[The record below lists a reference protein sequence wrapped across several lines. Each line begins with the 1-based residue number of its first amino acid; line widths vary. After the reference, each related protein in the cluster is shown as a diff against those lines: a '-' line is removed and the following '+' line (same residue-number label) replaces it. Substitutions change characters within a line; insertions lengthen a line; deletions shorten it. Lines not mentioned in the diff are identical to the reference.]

1 MWEHFFILFCF
12 VFFSFKRNRM
22 CEFLLQCRSFFF
34 CYCVCQTHICSWAKQ
49 TWFVCIHSQVI
60 RKRLYLN
67 QKHVQ
72 KTERDKEMR
81 EGEKVSNT
89 QTKSQNQSI
98 QSKMFV
104 NRNKLSTFIDQHC
117 SECEVTLES
126 DCSIQFN
133 MNIIIIND
141 SVVVVIVIY
150 R

>member
-1 MWEHFFILFCF
+1 M
-12 VFFSFKRNRM
+12 
-22 CEFLLQCRSFFF
+22 
-34 CYCVCQTHICSWAKQ
+34 
-49 TWFVCIHSQVI
+49 I

-117 SECEVTLES
+117 SEYEVTLES